1 MFQIVI
7 GPDAIERKG
16 VDSISKVAARAFR
29 ESHSPYGELIFLTGI
44 RETHILAILRRVLK
58 VADMAMSICTRI
70 DPENL
75 PKMLGRAGD
84 VLRWDG
90 K

>member
-1 MFQIVI
+1 MFQLII
-7 GPDAIERKG
+7 GPDAIESKG
-16 VDSISKVAARAFR
+16 VDPISKVAARAFR
-29 ESHSPYGELIFLTGI
+29 ESQAPYGELIFLTGI
-44 RETHILAILRRVLK
+44 REAHVIAILRRVLK

-75 PKMLGRAGD
+75 STMLGRGGD